1 MNEAVSV
8 NLSGA
13 PWPAWPAEAGT
24 RVVFLVDARTATER
38 QYIDRWIAQSRPA
51 ATDPAQVAVLSLP
64 RGDDFKGLAPHL
76 APFLADEACVLA
88 PVRVAWLPRELKGE
102 RIARLSD
109 LLLWRDPRHP
119 REKLQQRIIHTE
131 PERCR
136 IVAAQAATIANLNA
150 RAKAAGDADLSDA
163 EGFAGFV
170 QRQAHL
176 ALERA
181 EYRLIGRRYKMPKLV
196 REQIAASKRFRDGV
210 AEQAQRLKRSQDSV
224 HKEALGYLQELRT
237 AHSPFAIDV
246 MMQLARGLFSRGYG
260 AQIDY
265 DQAQIE
271 RTREAL
277 ERAPGIILPSHKSN
291 LDSAVTSVAF
301 ADNRLAV
308 PTTFGG
314 INLAFWPMGSL
325 ARKAGRVFIRR
336 DIKSN
341 PVYKFVLREYLG
353 YLAEKRFSLE
363 WYIEGGRSRTG
374 KLLPPKLGLLNYL
387 VAAYREGRVED
398 LMLIPISIAYDQLH
412 EVSEFAAE
420 AKGGTKKAENL
431 AWFVR
436 FFRAQRDPF
445 GRIYFR
451 VAEPVSLRDM
461 LGPPDGKQ
469 WEGDEET
476 LPIQKVAFEVS
487 TRINEVTP
495 ITGTSL
501 AALVLLS
508 HRGRALTLEEIH
520 RELDEYLMLAVARRL
535 PIAPSARLA
544 DADAVRRILEALAGH
559 NVVSIHR
566 GGLKTVY
573 SIGPDQYLA
582 AAFYRNT
589 IIHYFINDAIIELA
603 LLKAVESN
611 SDREA
616 AFMQEALR
624 LRDLLKFEFFF
635 KEKSEF
641 RASIERELRLQAPN
655 WTQALGAGEEQVYAL
670 IRTLRPI
677 TSPGVLRSFFEAYVV
692 VADTLNAADHT
703 VSLDEKKFLSSC
715 GDVGRQYMLQRK
727 IQSAE
732 SVSRHLFQTGLQLA
746 RNQKLLESGDTVAER
761 RAAFAAMLRDVLRR
775 IDTIE
780 LQAWSRRRERG
791 RPGSA
796 PSLPSQPQ

>member
-1 MNEAVSV
+1 MNEAVSSNV
-8 NLSGA
+8 AGA
-13 PWPAWPAEAGT
+13 PWPAWPADAGT
-24 RVVFLVDARTATER
+24 RVVFLVDARTATEG
-38 QYIDRWIAQSRPA
+38 QFIDRWIAQSRPA
-51 ATDPAQVAVLSLP
+51 ATSGEHVSVLALP
-64 RGDDFKGLAPHL
+64 RGEDFKGLSPQL
-76 APFLADEACVLA
+76 TPLLGDETTVLA
-88 PVRVAWLPRELKGE
+88 PVRVAWLPRELQGE

-109 LLLWRDPRHP
+109 LLLLRDPRHP
-119 REKLQQRIIHTE
+119 REKLQQRIINTE

-136 IVAAQAATIANLNA
+136 IVAAQPATIANLNA
-150 RAKAAGDADLSDA
+150 RAKAAGDADLSDP

-170 QRQAHL
+170 QRQARL

-210 AEQAQRLKRSQDSV
+210 AEQAQRLKRSQESV

-265 DQAQIE
+265 DQGQIE

-451 VAEPVSLRDM
+451 VAEPVSLREM
-461 LGPPDGKQ
+461 LGPPDGRQ

-495 ITGTSL
+495 LTGTSL

-520 RELDEYLMLAVARRL
+520 RELDEYLTLAIARRL

-544 DADAVRRILEALAGH
+544 DAEAVRRILEALAGH
-559 NVVSIHR
+559 NVVAIHR

-589 IIHYFINDAIIELA
+589 IIHFFVNDAIIELA
-603 LLKAVESN
+603 LLKAVESEG
-611 SDREA
+611 DREA
-616 AFMQEALR
+616 AFMQEAMR
-624 LRDLLKFEFFF
+624 LRDILKFEFFF
-635 KEKSEF
+635 KEKSAF
-641 RASIERELRLQAPN
+641 RASIERELKLQAPH
-655 WTQALGAGEEQVYAL
+655 WTEALAGGEEQVHAL

-677 TSPGVLRSFFEAYVV
+677 TSPGILRSFFEAYVV
-692 VADTLNAADHT
+692 VADTLNASDPG
-703 VSLDEKKFLSSC
+703 VPLDEKRFLAAC
-715 GDVGRQYMLQRK
+715 GDVGRQYMLQRR

-746 RNQKLLESGDTVAER
+746 KNQKLLETSDTLVER

-775 IDTIE
+775 INTIE
-780 LQAWSRRRERG
+780 LQAWSRRRDRS

-796 PSLPSQPQ
+796 SPLPAQS

>member
-1 MNEAVSV
+1 MNQTVTPDV
-8 NLSGA
+8 TGV
-13 PWPAWPAEAGT
+13 PWPSWPAEPGA
-24 RVVFLVDARTATER
+24 RVVFLVDSRTLTER
-38 QYIDRWIAQSRPA
+38 QFIERWVEQTRPSL
-51 ATDPAQVAVLSLP
+51 TTVTQVSLVNLP
-64 RGDDFKGLAPHL
+64 RGDDTKAFSAQLL
-76 APFLADEACVLA
+76 TFLADHACVLA
-88 PVRVAWLPRELKGE
+88 PVRLAWLPRELQGE
-102 RIARLSD
+102 RTARVSD
-109 LLLWRDPRHP
+109 LLLLRDPRKP
-119 REKLQQRIIHTE
+119 REKQQQWILLTE

-136 IVAAQAATIANLNA
+136 IVAAQSATVANLNA
-150 RAKAAGDADLSDA
+150 RAKAAGDADLSDL

-170 QRQAHL
+170 QRQAQL

-210 AEQAQRLKRSQDSV
+210 RELAARLNRSEGSLHQ
-224 HKEALGYLQELRT
+224 EALGYLQELRT

-314 INLAFWPMGSL
+314 INLAFWPMGSI

-374 KLLPPKLGLLNYL
+374 KLLPPKLGLLTYL
-387 VAAYREGRVED
+387 VSAYREGRVED
-398 LMLIPISIAYDQLH
+398 LVLMPISIAYDQLH

-420 AKGGTKKAENL
+420 AKGGAKKAENL

-436 FFRAQRDPF
+436 FFRAQREPF

-451 VAEPVSLRDM
+451 IAEPVSMREM
-461 LGPPDGKQ
+461 LGPPDGGRS
-469 WEGDEET
+469 EGDEET
-476 LPIQKVAFEVS
+476 LPVQKVAFEVS

-520 RELDEYLMLAVARRL
+520 CELDEYLSLAIARRL
-535 PIAPSARLA
+535 PIAPSARLG
-544 DADAVRRILEALAGH
+544 DPDAVRRILDALASH
-559 NVVSIHR
+559 NVVAIHR

-589 IIHYFINDAIIELA
+589 IIHFFVNDAIIELA
-603 LLKAVESN
+603 LLKAVSQ
-611 SDREA
+611 STGRET
-616 AFMQEALR
+616 AFQEEALR

-635 KEKSEF
+635 KEKGEF
-641 RASIERELRLQAPN
+641 SASILRELALQAPG
-655 WTQALGAGEEQVYAL
+655 WTQSLAAGEEQIHAL

-677 TSPGVLRSFFEAYVV
+677 SSPGVLRSFFEAYLV
-692 VADTLNAADHT
+692 VADTLEASDPST
-703 VSLDEKKFLSSC
+703 PFDEKRFLAACS
-715 GDVGRQYMLQRK
+715 DVGRQYVLQRR

-732 SVSRHLFQTGLQLA
+732 SVSKHLFQTGLQLA
-746 RNQKLLESGDTVAER
+746 KNQKLLEPSNDIREQ
-761 RAAFAAMLRDVLRR
+761 RAAFAAVLRDVVGR

-780 LQAWSRRRERG
+780 LQAWMRRRPSDRS
-791 RPGSA
+791 PSA
-796 PSLPSQPQ
+796 SSLFQS

>member
-1 MNEAVSV
+1 MNQTVAANVT
-8 NLSGA
+8 GA
-13 PWPAWPAEAGT
+13 PWPSWPAEPGA
-24 RVVFLVDARTATER
+24 RVVFLVDSRTLTER
-38 QYIDRWIAQSRPA
+38 QFIEAWVERTRPA
-51 ATDPAQVAVLSLP
+51 PTSEAQVSLVALP
-64 RGDDFKGLAPHL
+64 RGDDVRMFSAQLRS
-76 APFLADEACVLA
+76 FLGDYTCVLA
-88 PVRVAWLPRELKGE
+88 PVRLAWLPRELKGE
-102 RIARLSD
+102 RIARVSD
-109 LLLWRDPRHP
+109 LLLWRDPRKP
-119 REKLQQRIIHTE
+119 REKLQQRILQTE

-136 IVAAQAATIANLNA
+136 LVAAQPATIAGLNA
-150 RAKAAGDADLSDA
+150 RAKAAGDADLSDG

-170 QRQAHL
+170 QRQAML

-210 AEQAQRLKRSQDSV
+210 RELAARSNRSESSL

-277 ERAPGIILPSHKSN
+277 DRAPGIILPSHKSN

-336 DIKSN
+336 DTKSN

-374 KLLPPKLGLLNYL
+374 KLLPPKLGLLTYL
-387 VAAYREGRVED
+387 VSAYREGRVED
-398 LMLIPISIAYDQLH
+398 LVLMPISIAYDQLH

-420 AKGGTKKAENL
+420 AKGGAKKAENL

-436 FFRAQRDPF
+436 FFRAQREPF

-451 VAEPVSLRDM
+451 IAEPVSLREM
-461 LGPPDGKQ
+461 LGLPDGGRS
-469 WEGDEET
+469 EGDEET
-476 LPIQKVAFEVS
+476 LPVQKVAFEVS

-520 RELDEYLMLAVARRL
+520 RELDEYLSLAIARRL
-535 PIAPSARLA
+535 PIAPSARLG
-544 DADAVRRILEALAGH
+544 DPEAVRRILEALAGH
-559 NVVSIHR
+559 NVVAIHR

-589 IIHYFINDAIIELA
+589 IIHFFVNDAIIELA
-603 LLKAVESN
+603 LLKAVTQPVG
-611 SDREA
+611 REA
-616 AFMQEALR
+616 AFHEEALR

-635 KEKSEF
+635 KEKGEF
-641 RASIERELRLQAPN
+641 SASITRELALQAPG
-655 WTQALGAGEEQVYAL
+655 WTQSLAGGEAQVHAL
-670 IRTLRPI
+670 IGGLRPI
-677 TSPGVLRSFFEAYVV
+677 TAPGVLRSFIEAYVV
-692 VADTLNAADHT
+692 VADTLEACDPEAP
-703 VSLDEKKFLSSC
+703 VDEKKFLVACS
-715 GDVGRQYMLQRK
+715 DVGRQYVLQRR

-732 SVSRHLFQTGLQLA
+732 SVSKHLFQTGLQLA
-746 RNQKLLESGDTVAER
+746 KNHKILEPGDDVRQR
-761 RAAFAAMLRDVLRR
+761 RGVFAAGLRDVLGR

-780 LQAWSRRRERG
+780 LLAWSRNRAAD
-791 RPGSA
+791 PSPSA
-796 PSLPSQPQ
+796 SSGLPQP

>member
-1 MNEAVSV
+1 MNQTVTPDV
-8 NLSGA
+8 TGV
-13 PWPAWPAEAGT
+13 PWPSWPAEPGA
-24 RVVFLVDARTATER
+24 RVVFLVDSRTLTER
-38 QYIDRWIAQSRPA
+38 QFIERWVEQTRPSL
-51 ATDPAQVAVLSLP
+51 TTVTQVSLVNLP
-64 RGDDFKGLAPHL
+64 RGDDTKAFSAQLL
-76 APFLADEACVLA
+76 TFLADHACVLA
-88 PVRVAWLPRELKGE
+88 PVRLAWLPRELQGE
-102 RIARLSD
+102 RTARVSD
-109 LLLWRDPRHP
+109 LLLLRDPRKP
-119 REKLQQRIIHTE
+119 REKQQQRILLTE

-136 IVAAQAATIANLNA
+136 IVAAQSATVANLNA
-150 RAKAAGDADLSDA
+150 RAKAAGDADLSDL

-170 QRQAHL
+170 QRQAQL

-210 AEQAQRLKRSQDSV
+210 RELAARLNRSEGSLHQ
-224 HKEALGYLQELRT
+224 EALGYLQELRT

-314 INLAFWPMGSL
+314 INLAFWPMGSI

-374 KLLPPKLGLLNYL
+374 KLLPPKLGLLTYL
-387 VAAYREGRVED
+387 VSAYREGRVED
-398 LMLIPISIAYDQLH
+398 LVLMPISIAYDQLH

-420 AKGGTKKAENL
+420 AKGGAKKAENL

-436 FFRAQRDPF
+436 FFRAQREPF

-451 VAEPVSLRDM
+451 IAEPVSMREM
-461 LGPPDGKQ
+461 LGPPDGGRS
-469 WEGDEET
+469 EGDEET
-476 LPIQKVAFEVS
+476 LPVQKVAFEVS

-520 RELDEYLMLAVARRL
+520 CELDEYLSLAIARRL
-535 PIAPSARLA
+535 PIAPSARLG
-544 DADAVRRILEALAGH
+544 DPDAVRRILDALASH
-559 NVVSIHR
+559 NVVAIHR

-589 IIHYFINDAIIELA
+589 IIHFFVNDAIIELA
-603 LLKAVESN
+603 LLKAVSQ
-611 SDREA
+611 STGRET
-616 AFMQEALR
+616 AFQEEALR

-635 KEKSEF
+635 KEKGEF
-641 RASIERELRLQAPN
+641 SASILRELALQAPG
-655 WTQALGAGEEQVYAL
+655 WTQSLAAGEEQIHAL

-677 TSPGVLRSFFEAYVV
+677 SSPGVLRSFFEAYLV
-692 VADTLNAADHT
+692 VADTLEASDPST
-703 VSLDEKKFLSSC
+703 PFDEKRFLAACS
-715 GDVGRQYMLQRK
+715 DVGRQYVLQRR

-732 SVSRHLFQTGLQLA
+732 SVSKHLFQTGLQLA
-746 RNQKLLESGDTVAER
+746 KNQKLLEPSNDIREQ
-761 RAAFAAMLRDVLRR
+761 RAAFAAVLRDVVGR

-780 LQAWSRRRERG
+780 LQAWMRRRPSDRS
-791 RPGSA
+791 PSA
-796 PSLPSQPQ
+796 SSLFQS

>member
-1 MNEAVSV
+1 MNQTVTPDV
-8 NLSGA
+8 TGV
-13 PWPAWPAEAGT
+13 PWPSWPAEPGA
-24 RVVFLVDARTATER
+24 RVVFLVDSRTLTER
-38 QYIDRWIAQSRPA
+38 QFIERWVEQTRPSL
-51 ATDPAQVAVLSLP
+51 TTVTQVSLVNLP
-64 RGDDFKGLAPHL
+64 RGDDTKAFSAHL
-76 APFLADEACVLA
+76 LTFLADDACVLA
-88 PVRVAWLPRELKGE
+88 PVRLAWLPRELKGE
-102 RIARLSD
+102 RIARVSD
-109 LLLWRDPRHP
+109 LLLWRDPRKP
-119 REKLQQRIIHTE
+119 REKKQQRILQTE

-136 IVAAQAATIANLNA
+136 IVVAQSASVASLNT
-150 RAKAAGDADLSDA
+150 RAKAAGDADLSDL

-170 QRQAHL
+170 QRQAQL

-210 AEQAQRLKRSQDSV
+210 RELAARLNRSESSL

-314 INLAFWPMGSL
+314 INLAFWPMGSI

-374 KLLPPKLGLLNYL
+374 KLLPPKLGLLTYL
-387 VAAYREGRVED
+387 VSAYREGRVED
-398 LMLIPISIAYDQLH
+398 LVLIPISIAYDQLH

-420 AKGGTKKAENL
+420 AQGGAKKAENL

-436 FFRAQRDPF
+436 FFRAQREPF

-451 VAEPVSLRDM
+451 IAEPVSLREM
-461 LGPPDGKQ
+461 LGPADGGRS
-469 WEGDEET
+469 EGDEET
-476 LPIQKVAFEVS
+476 LPVQKVAFEVS

-520 RELDEYLMLAVARRL
+520 RELDEYLSLAIARRL
-535 PIAPSARLA
+535 PIAPSARLG
-544 DADAVRRILEALAGH
+544 DPDAVRRILDALAGH
-559 NVVSIHR
+559 NVVAIHR

-589 IIHYFINDAIIELA
+589 IIHFFVNDAIIELA
-603 LLKAVESN
+603 LLKAVSQ
-611 SDREA
+611 STGREA
-616 AFMQEALR
+616 AFQEEALR

-635 KEKSEF
+635 KEKGEF
-641 RASIERELRLQAPN
+641 SASILRELALQAPG
-655 WTQALGAGEEQVYAL
+655 WTQSLAAGEEQIHAL

-677 TSPGVLRSFFEAYVV
+677 SSPGVLRSFFEAYLV
-692 VADTLNAADHT
+692 VADTLEASDPST
-703 VSLDEKKFLSSC
+703 PFDEKRFLAACS
-715 GDVGRQYMLQRK
+715 DVGRQYVLQRR

-732 SVSRHLFQTGLQLA
+732 SVSKHLFQTGLQLA
-746 RNQKLLESGDTVAER
+746 KNQKLLEPSNDIRDR
-761 RAAFAAMLRDVLRR
+761 RAAFAAVLRDVVGR

-780 LQAWSRRRERG
+780 LQAWMRRRPSDRS
-791 RPGSA
+791 PSA
-796 PSLPSQPQ
+796 SSLLQS

>member
-1 MNEAVSV
+1 MNQAVSPS
-8 NLSGA
+8 LDGS
-13 PWPAWPAEAGT
+13 PWPSWPADPSA

-38 QYIDRWIAQSRPA
+38 QYIERWIAQSKPA
-51 ATDPAQVAVLSLP
+51 DLDGSRVSILTLS
-64 RGDDFKGLAPHL
+64 RSDDAKAFSQQLG
-76 APFLADEACVLA
+76 PFLTDESCVMA
-88 PVRVAWLPRELKGE
+88 PVRVAWLPRELQGE
-102 RIARLSD
+102 RLARLSD
-109 LLLWRDPRHP
+109 LLLWRDPRKP
-119 REKLQQRIIHTE
+119 REKLQQRILQTE

-136 IVAAQAATIANLNA
+136 VVAAQSASLGNLNA
-150 RAKAAGDADLSDA
+150 RARAAGEADLGDVES
-163 EGFAGFV
+163 FSGFV

-176 ALERA
+176 ALQRA
-181 EYRLIGRRYKMPKLV
+181 EYRLIGRRYKMPRLV
-196 REQIAASKRFRDGV
+196 RQQIAASKRFRDGV
-210 AEQAQRLKRSQDSV
+210 SELGQRLKRTEDEVQ
-224 HKEALGYLQELRT
+224 KEALEYLHELRT

-246 MMQLARGLFSRGYG
+246 MMQIARGLFTRGYG

-277 ERAPGIILPSHKSN
+277 ERAPAIILPSHKSN

-314 INLAFWPMGSL
+314 INLAFWPMGTL

-374 KLLPPKLGLLNYL
+374 KLLAPKLGLLNYL

-398 LMLIPISIAYDQLH
+398 LMLMPISIAYDQLH

-436 FFRAQRDPF
+436 YFRAQREPF

-461 LGPPDGKQ
+461 LGPPDGRA
-469 WEGDEET
+469 WDSDEET
-476 LPIQKVAFEVS
+476 LPVQKVAFEVS

-508 HRGRALTLEEIH
+508 HRGRALTLDEIH
-520 RELDEYLMLAVARRL
+520 RELDQYLSLAVARRL

-566 GGLKTVY
+566 GGLNTVY

-589 IIHYFINDAIIELA
+589 IIHFFVNDAIIELA
-603 LLKAVESN
+603 LLKAVEAPG
-611 SDREA
+611 DRGA

-635 KEKSEF
+635 KEKSVF
-641 RASIERELRLQAPN
+641 SASVERELSLQAPN
-655 WTQALGAGEEQVYAL
+655 WLQSLAAGEDQVHAL
-670 IRTLRPI
+670 LRTLHPI

-692 VADTLNAADHT
+692 VADTLEASDPAAPFD
-703 VSLDEKKFLSSC
+703 DKKFLAACS
-715 GDVGRQYMLQRK
+715 DVGRQYMLQRK

-732 SVSRHLFQTGLQLA
+732 SVSKHLFQTGLQLA
-746 RNQKLLESGDTVAER
+746 RNQKLLEPGEFVGER
-761 RAAFAAMLRDVLRR
+761 RRAFAAMLRDVMSR
-775 IDTIE
+775 IDTVE
-780 LQAWSRRRERG
+780 LQAWERRREWR
-791 RPGSA
+791 REGSG
-796 PSLPSQPQ
+796 PSALAQP